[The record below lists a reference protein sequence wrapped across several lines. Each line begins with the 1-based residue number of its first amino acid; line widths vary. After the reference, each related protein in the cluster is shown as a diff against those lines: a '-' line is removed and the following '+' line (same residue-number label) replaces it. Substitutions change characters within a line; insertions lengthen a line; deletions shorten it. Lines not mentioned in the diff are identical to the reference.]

1 MGKEV
6 KYTSE
11 LKLGNTYLLI
21 AKNTT
26 ANTIEGMRFLTV
38 LGKVEDGKYY
48 FSNDEVHI
56 TLHSGNCATWHVEE
70 VENKPKEQV
79 DKLVTP
85 AIEMR
90 IKGIDDLI
98 LQMEKLN
105 TSTILELS
113 LREILLAGGEITI
126 RQSKDL

>member
-1 MGKEV
+1 MSKEV

-21 AKNTT
+21 ATKTTVNTV
-26 ANTIEGMRFLTV
+26 EGMRFLTV
-38 LGKVEDGKYY
+38 LGKVEDNKYY
-48 FSNDEVHI
+48 FSNDKVHI
-56 TLHSGNCATWHVEE
+56 TLNPDNCHTWHVEE
-70 VENKPKEQV
+70 VESKPKEQV
-79 DKLVTP
+79 DKVPTP
-85 AIEMR
+85 VIEMR

-98 LQMEKLN
+98 LQMEKPN
-105 TSTILELS
+105 TPTILELS